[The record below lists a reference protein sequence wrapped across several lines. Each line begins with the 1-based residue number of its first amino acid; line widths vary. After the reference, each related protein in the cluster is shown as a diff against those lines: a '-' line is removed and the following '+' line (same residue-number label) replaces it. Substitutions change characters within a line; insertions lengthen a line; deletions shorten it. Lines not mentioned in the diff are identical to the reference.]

1 MAEKDQMEMLSALM
15 GEQGQDA
22 LQMMRRVER
31 LKRLMGTA
39 KMAETATV
47 KLPEKKNNIF
57 SRSSQEEM
65 ITAAIPFL
73 DREFQ
78 KEIFV
83 IVRLMEMRRVLQG
96 GFLEMREKQQES
108 ATLRRRGMLRAIQP
122 YLQQEE
128 QNRMAM
134 FLKLMDMKEIMG
146 QGEEK

>member
-39 KMAETATV
+39 KMAETAAV

-122 YLQQEE
+122 YLLQEE

>member
-39 KMAETATV
+39 KMAETAAV

-73 DREFQ
+73 DWEFQ